1 MSEITGGQIYT
12 AALVFLAGCGAV
24 TTIGK
29 AIEVIRN
36 WRKPAGSLKHKV
48 ARHEE
53 QLAAL
58 KDGQCVMCEALMALL
73 GHELHNGNSDE
84 MQEASRK
91 LNQYLVNR

>member
-1 MSEITGGQIYT
+1 MNGITGGQIYT

-29 AIEVIRN
+29 AVEAIRN
-36 WRKPAGSLKHKV
+36 WRKPADSLKHKV
-48 ARHEE
+48 ARHDE
-53 QLAAL
+53 QLVAL
-58 KDGQCVMCEALMALL
+58 KEGQRVTCEALMALL
-73 GHELHNGNSDE
+73 GHELHNGNADE

>member
-1 MSEITGGQIYT
+1 MNGITVEQIYT
-12 AALVFLAGCGAV
+12 VALVFLAGCGAV

-29 AIEVIRN
+29 AVEVIRN
-36 WRKPAGSLKHKV
+36 WRKPADSLKHKV
-48 ARHEE
+48 ARHDE

-58 KDGQCVMCEALMALL
+58 KEGQRVTCEARMALL
-73 GHELHNGNSDE
+73 GHELHNGNADE